1 MKRLAART
9 AALGAGADGALA
21 IGARAIGTLVVR
33 RGHMDV
39 VRIDELS
46 VEDCASKTYYLR
58 AYYAC
63 RRMSHEVSGGSLRF
77 EVKPIH

>member
-1 MKRLAART
+1 
-9 AALGAGADGALA
+9 
-21 IGARAIGTLVVR
+21 
-33 RGHMDV
+33 MDV

-46 VEDCASKTYYLR
+46 VEDCASITYYLR